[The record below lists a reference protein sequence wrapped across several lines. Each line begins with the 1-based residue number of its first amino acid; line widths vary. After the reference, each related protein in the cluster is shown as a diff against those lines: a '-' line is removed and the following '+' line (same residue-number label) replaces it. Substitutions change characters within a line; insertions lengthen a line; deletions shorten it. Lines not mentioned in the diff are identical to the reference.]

1 MKSHRLRELP
11 FNELPIQRLLRYG
24 AGALSYAELLQV
36 VLSAG
41 DEPIGFELVSEYKS
55 LGTIARAGLTELQT
69 FNGIGQQRAARLQA
83 TFELGKRL
91 AKELPTDRPQVRS
104 PSEIAQL
111 FMPEMS
117 LLEQEQMRIVL
128 LDTKNRVSGIVTA
141 YQGSVHTT
149 VIRIAELF
157 REAIRRNVPSIA
169 LVHNHPSG
177 DATPSPEDCSITRE
191 VVKAGALLDIE
202 IVDHI
207 VIGDHGRFVSLKE
220 RGLGF

>member
-1 MKSHRLRELP
+1 M
-11 FNELPIQRLLRYG
+11 QRLLRYG

-55 LGTIARAGLTELQT
+55 LGTIARAGLIELQT

-117 LLEQEQMRIVL
+117 LLEQEQMRILL
-128 LDTKNRVSGIVTA
+128 LDTKNRVAGIVTA

-202 IVDHI
+202 IIDHI

>member
-1 MKSHRLRELP
+1 M
-11 FNELPIQRLLRYG
+11 QRLLQYG

-41 DEPIGFELVSEYKS
+41 DQPIGFELVSEYKS
-55 LGTIARAGLTELQT
+55 LGTIARAGLAELQT

-202 IVDHI
+202 IIDHI
-207 VIGDHGRFVSLKE
+207 VIGENGRFVSLKE